1 MGRIMGALLQIAIEE
16 ALEELRADLLLE
28 VSTEKERKEVRKFFS
43 NEHLIRISEDC
54 IMKLREAD
62 VMKQLQI

>member
-1 MGRIMGALLQIAIEE
+1 MGRIMAALLQIAIEE
-16 ALEELRADLLLE
+16 ALEDLREDLLLE